1 MKNFVVSNCSR
12 SSCSQCSDTE
22 SSSSEEYNT
31 SNNQKEPPKPLK
43 NKTEVIPPL
52 PLNSDL
58 TTTFSQPDLTNY
70 RPIIEKESIATASQV
85 LEHSRL
91 SFTPR
96 ATYVKAPQVPSSF
109 TKMNLSNNSN
119 IPAPPLPF
127 TPPIPNLPSSSIGIP
142 YMQNSATPN
151 STFHNP
157 SAFAYAQPK
166 FLPYNNFYN
175 LGMPRNAFLSGSMSN
190 INVNNP
196 KASQN
201 STLYSA
207 FSSSNLSVNNI
218 KKSFTSI
225 NKVLPPPLPNLSSNI
240 IQINNH
246 VETVVLS
253 SNLNHGYGN
262 NTSSALSSSSD
273 SSSTNTSGKKH
284 QAKVKF
290 SDTVTAFIVPEIKRP
305 QRPPPPPH
313 VTDPQKELADSL
325 PLCHPNEDYLKDFA
339 PVRKEENEES
349 EAGQPKIKV
358 VHFGVV

>member
-1 MKNFVVSNCSR
+1 MSNCSR
-12 SSCSQCSDTE
+12 SSCSQCSDSE
-22 SSSSEEYNT
+22 SSSSEEYTTPNI
-31 SNNQKEPPKPLK
+31 QKEQPKPLK
-43 NKTEVIPPL
+43 NKTEIIPPL

-70 RPIIEKESIATASQV
+70 RPITDKENVATACQV
-85 LEHSRL
+85 LEHSKL

-96 ATYVKAPQVPSSF
+96 ATYVKAPQVPSNF
-109 TKMNLSNNSN
+109 TKLNLSNNSN
-119 IPAPPLPF
+119 IPVPPLPF
-127 TPPIPNLPSSSIGIP
+127 TPSIPNLPSGSISIP
-142 YMQNSATPN
+142 YMQNSVTPN
-151 STFHNP
+151 ATFHNP

-175 LGMPRNAFLSGSMSN
+175 LGMPRSTFLSGSMSN
-190 INVNNP
+190 INLSNP
-196 KASQN
+196 KTSQN
-201 STLYSA
+201 PTLYSA
-207 FSSSNLSVNNI
+207 FSSSNLSVNSI

-225 NKVLPPPLPNLSSNI
+225 NKVLPPPLPNVSSNI

-325 PLCHPNEDYLKDFA
+325 PLCHPNEDYLKDFT
-339 PVRKEENEES
+339 PVRKEESEES
-349 EAGQPKIKV
+349 EGGQPKIKV